1 MADSAAVHP
10 KFLTHDLNPAQRE
23 AVEATVGPLCILAGA
38 GTGKTRVISRR
49 VAYAIA
55 TGAVHPG
62 HVLVVTFTDKAANEM
77 RERLAALGFPGVQ
90 AQTFHAAAF
99 RQLRYF
105 WSRLSDSRLPDVLAS
120 KAPVLAPLQRSL
132 PGGYKFTAI
141 KDLADE
147 LEWAKARRL
156 DPSTYQAA
164 VEAMGRT
171 PPIPGDLFAGVFR
184 RYERAKERA
193 GRIDFEDMLVRM
205 LEGFETR
212 EDVAEEFRGQY
223 RWFSVDEYQDTNPLQ
238 QALLEAW
245 LGDRRDLAVVGDE
258 DQTIYTFTGATSE
271 YLTGFARRF
280 PEARVVRL
288 EDNYRSSPEVLAL
301 ANRLLAGTPGRGPGA
316 GKRLVATR
324 PSGPE
329 PSVAAFESAEREVK
343 ALVAEVGRLAG
354 AGVDPDE
361 VAVLVRTNAQIPPFE
376 EALAAA
382 GIRYQV
388 RGELFYRRTEVLRA
402 IGVLRSRAARAAGGG
417 LVDALEA
424 IWFERFGFRRD
435 EEPDGEEARQR
446 HASLVTLLG
455 IAERVGDEA
464 GIAGFL
470 EEMGRRAAQEA
481 EGTGGGVNLLTYHRA
496 KGLEFDAVL
505 LPAVEEGLLPI
516 RQASTPAEVAEERRL
531 LYVGL
536 TRARVHLWLSW
547 AARRAGPSG
556 REQSRKPSRFLD
568 DLVPPG
574 SGRVRPRAVASGM
587 TRTGRASVRADGP
600 LAEQLRA
607 WRRKRAEADGV
618 PAYVVF
624 NDRTLAALTER
635 LPRSRGELLAVE
647 GIGPSKLDR
656 YGDELLALL
665 DTGRG
670 RVGRLAGGA
679 SAREGGWQWSALS
692 SHNQPMGRQKE
703 RERGARPPVCQYC
716 AAIADTAGPG
726 LPPGWTIQSGIR
738 GWTYL
743 CASCTRSNLRS
754 IESRLFE
761 RDALGF
767 GTANYASSPLNLN
780 LTTAA
785 RHEEDKSMTDAV
797 PEADALEQRQP
808 LLERDNTDQVP
819 EIDEID
825 VEVPREDAL
834 EQAMPAPFDEDDAP
848 R

>member
-1 MADSAAVHP
+1 
-10 KFLTHDLNPAQRE
+10 
-23 AVEATVGPLCILAGA
+23 
-38 GTGKTRVISRR
+38 VISRR

-105 WSRLSDSRLPDVLAS
+105 WGRLSDSRLPEVLDS
-120 KAPVLAPLQRSL
+120 KAPLLGPLQRSL
-132 PGGYKFTAI
+132 PGGYKFTAV

-156 DPSTYQAA
+156 DPSSYQAT

-171 PPIPGDLFAGVFR
+171 PPIPGDLFAGLFR

-193 GRIDFEDMLVRM
+193 AKIDFEDMLVRM

-245 LGDRRDLAVVGDE
+245 VGERRDLAVVGDE
-258 DQTIYTFTGATSE
+258 DQTIYTFTGASSE
-271 YLTGFARRF
+271 YLTGFGRRF

-301 ANRLLAGTPGRGPGA
+301 ANRLLAATPGRGPER

-329 PSVAAFESAEREVK
+329 PTVAAFENAEREVR
-343 ALVAEVGRLAG
+343 ALVAEVARLAR

-388 RGELFYRRTEVLRA
+388 RGELFFRRTEVLRA
-402 IGVLRSRAARAAGGG
+402 IGVLRSRTARATGGG

-455 IAERVGDEA
+455 IAERLAAAGSGGVAGLGGGGVVGA
-464 GIAGFL
+464 GASSGAGVEPGPPSEPGAAGDGSSTASPGADQAAGVVAGMALFL
-470 EEMGRRAAQEA
+470 EEVGRRAAQEA

-505 LPAVEEGLLPI
+505 LPALEEGLLPI
-516 RQASTPAEVAEERRL
+516 RQASEPAEVAEERRL

-556 REQSRKPSRFLD
+556 REQPRKPSRFLD
-568 DLVPPG
+568 DVVPPG
-574 SGRVRPRAVASGM
+574 GSRVRPRAVATGM
-587 TRTGRASVRADGP
+587 TRTGRASLRAEGP

-624 NDRTLAALTER
+624 NDRTLAALSER
-635 LPRSRGELLAVE
+635 RPRSRGELLAVE

-665 DTGRG
+665 T
-670 RVGRLAGGA
+670 
-679 SAREGGWQWSALS
+679 
-692 SHNQPMGRQKE
+692 
-703 RERGARPPVCQYC
+703 PV
-716 AAIADTAGPG
+716 
-726 LPPGWTIQSGIR
+726 
-738 GWTYL
+738 
-743 CASCTRSNLRS
+743 
-754 IESRLFE
+754 
-761 RDALGF
+761 
-767 GTANYASSPLNLN
+767 
-780 LTTAA
+780 
-785 RHEEDKSMTDAV
+785 EDS
-797 PEADALEQRQP
+797 
-808 LLERDNTDQVP
+808 
-819 EIDEID
+819 
-825 VEVPREDAL
+825 
-834 EQAMPAPFDEDDAP
+834 
-848 R
+848 

>member
-23 AVEATVGPLCILAGA
+23 AVETTVGPLCILAGA

-62 HVLVVTFTDKAANEM
+62 HVLVVTFTDKAATEM

-90 AQTFHAAAF
+90 AKTFHAAAF
-99 RQLRYF
+99 RQLRFF
-105 WSRLSDSRLPDVLAS
+105 WSRLSDARLPEVLGS
-120 KAPVLAPLQRSL
+120 KAPLLAPLQRSL

-156 DPSTYQAA
+156 DPSSYQETI
-164 VEAMGRT
+164 EAMGRT

-205 LEGFETR
+205 LEGFESR

-245 LGDRRDLAVVGDE
+245 LGERRDLAVVGDE

-271 YLTGFARRF
+271 YLTGFTRRF
-280 PEARVVRL
+280 PEAQVVRL
-288 EDNYRSSPEVLAL
+288 EDNYRSSPEVLTL
-301 ANRLLAGTPGRGPGA
+301 ANRLLAATPGRPGA
-316 GKRLVATR
+316 AKRLVATR

-329 PSVAAFESAEREVK
+329 PTVAAFENAEREVR
-343 ALVAEVGRLAG
+343 AVVAEVGRLAG
-354 AGVDPDE
+354 DGVDPDE

-376 EALAAA
+376 EVLASA

-388 RGELFYRRTEVLRA
+388 RGELFFRRTEVLRA
-402 IGVLRSRAARAAGGG
+402 IGVLRSRTARSAGGG
-417 LVDALEA
+417 LVDALEG

-446 HASLVTLLG
+446 HASLVTRLG

-505 LPAVEEGLLPI
+505 LPAVEEGVLPI

-536 TRARVHLWLSW
+536 TRARAHLWLSW
-547 AARRAGPSG
+547 AARRAGASG

-574 SGRVRPRAVASGM
+574 AGRVRPRAVASGM

-624 NDRTLAALTER
+624 NDRTLAALSER
-635 LPRSRGELLAVE
+635 QPRSRGELLAVE
-647 GIGPSKLDR
+647 GIGPSKLDK

-665 DTGRG
+665 APG
-670 RVGRLAGGA
+670 
-679 SAREGGWQWSALS
+679 EGG
-692 SHNQPMGRQKE
+692 
-703 RERGARPPVCQYC
+703 
-716 AAIADTAGPG
+716 
-726 LPPGWTIQSGIR
+726 
-738 GWTYL
+738 
-743 CASCTRSNLRS
+743 
-754 IESRLFE
+754 
-761 RDALGF
+761 
-767 GTANYASSPLNLN
+767 
-780 LTTAA
+780 
-785 RHEEDKSMTDAV
+785 
-797 PEADALEQRQP
+797 
-808 LLERDNTDQVP
+808 
-819 EIDEID
+819 
-825 VEVPREDAL
+825 
-834 EQAMPAPFDEDDAP
+834 
-848 R
+848 

>member
-1 MADSAAVHP
+1 VHP

-23 AVEATVGPLCILAGA
+23 AVSTTAGPLCILAGA

-105 WSRLSDSRLPDVLAS
+105 WGRLSDGRLPEVAAS
-120 KAPVLAPLQRSL
+120 KAPLLAPLQRSL
-132 PGGYKFTAI
+132 PGGYKFTAV

-147 LEWAKARRL
+147 VEWAKARRL
-156 DPSTYQAA
+156 DPSGYQAA
-164 VEAMGRT
+164 AEAMGRT
-171 PPIPGDLFAGVFR
+171 PPIPADLFAGLFR

-212 EDVAEEFRGQY
+212 EDVAEEFRGLY

-245 LGDRRDLAVVGDE
+245 LGERRDLAVVGDE

-280 PEARVVRL
+280 PEARLVRL
-288 EDNYRSSPEVLAL
+288 EDNYRSSPEVLTL
-301 ANRLLAGTPGRGPGA
+301 ANRLLAATPGRRPG
-316 GKRLVATR
+316 GDKRLVATR
-324 PSGPE
+324 PPGPE
-329 PSVAAFESAEREVK
+329 PAVVAFEHADREVG
-343 ALVAEVGRLAG
+343 ALVAEIGRLTR

-361 VAVLVRTNAQIPPFE
+361 VAVLVRTNAQIPPLE

-382 GIRYQV
+382 RIRYQV
-388 RGELFYRRTEVLRA
+388 RGELFFRRTEVLRA
-402 IGVLRSRAARAAGGG
+402 LGVLRSRTARAAGGG

-455 IAERVGDEA
+455 IAERLEGPGGSGAEEETEDAA
-464 GIAGFL
+464 GVVAGMAMFL
-470 EEMGRRAAQEA
+470 EEVGRRAAQEA

-505 LPAVEEGLLPI
+505 LPALEEGVLPI
-516 RQASTPAEVAEERRL
+516 RQATTPEEVAEERRL

-556 REQSRKPSRFLD
+556 REQPRKPSRFLD
-568 DLVPPG
+568 DLLPPG
-574 SGRVRPRAVASGM
+574 GSRVRPRAVASGM
-587 TRTGRASVRADGP
+587 TRVGRASLRADGP

-624 NDRTLAALTER
+624 NDRTLAALSER
-635 LPRSRGELLAVE
+635 RPRSRGELLAVE
-647 GIGPSKLDR
+647 GIGPAKLDR

-665 DTGRG
+665 TP
-670 RVGRLAGGA
+670 A
-679 SAREGGWQWSALS
+679 
-692 SHNQPMGRQKE
+692 
-703 RERGARPPVCQYC
+703 
-716 AAIADTAGPG
+716 
-726 LPPGWTIQSGIR
+726 
-738 GWTYL
+738 
-743 CASCTRSNLRS
+743 
-754 IESRLFE
+754 
-761 RDALGF
+761 
-767 GTANYASSPLNLN
+767 
-780 LTTAA
+780 
-785 RHEEDKSMTDAV
+785 ED
-797 PEADALEQRQP
+797 
-808 LLERDNTDQVP
+808 N
-819 EIDEID
+819 
-825 VEVPREDAL
+825 
-834 EQAMPAPFDEDDAP
+834 
-848 R
+848 

>member
-1 MADSAAVHP
+1 MAGWDRRGGMADSAAVHP

-23 AVEATVGPLCILAGA
+23 AVETTAGPLCILAGA

-105 WSRLSDSRLPDVLAS
+105 WSRLSDARLPEVLDS
-120 KAPVLAPLQRSL
+120 KAPLLGPIQRSL
-132 PGGYKFTAI
+132 PGGYKFTAV

-156 DPSTYQAA
+156 DPASYQAA
-164 VEAMGRT
+164 VEAIDRT
-171 PPIPGDLFAGVFR
+171 PPIPGDLMAGVFR

-205 LEGFETR
+205 LEGFER
-212 EDVAEEFRGQY
+212 RQDVAEEFRGQY

-245 LGDRRDLAVVGDE
+245 LGERRDLAVVGDE

-288 EDNYRSSPEVLAL
+288 EDNYRSTPQVLGL
-301 ANRLLAGTPGRGPGA
+301 ANRLLAATPGRAPGQ

-324 PSGPE
+324 PPGPE
-329 PSVAAFESAEREVK
+329 PTLSAFENAEREAG
-343 ALVAEVGRLAG
+343 ALVAEVRRLIG
-354 AGVDPDE
+354 LGVDLDE
-361 VAVLVRTNAQIPPFE
+361 VAVLVRTNAQIPPLE

-388 RGELFYRRTEVLRA
+388 RGELFFRRTEVLRA
-402 IGVLRSRAARAAGGG
+402 VGVLRSRTARAAGGG

-455 IAERVGDEA
+455 IAERLEA
-464 GIAGFL
+464 GTAAAAPGPGATPAGGPEAGAGPGVAEFL
-470 EEMGRRAAQEA
+470 EEVGRRAAQEA

-505 LPAVEEGLLPI
+505 LPALEEGVLPI

-556 REQSRKPSRFLD
+556 REQSRRPSRFLD

-574 SGRVRPRAVASGM
+574 GARVRPRAVATGM
-587 TRTGRASVRADGP
+587 SRAGRASVTADGP
-600 LAEQLRA
+600 LAEQLRS

-624 NDRTLAALTER
+624 NDRTLAALSER
-635 LPRSRGELLAVE
+635 RPRSRGELLAVE

-665 DTGRG
+665 
-670 RVGRLAGGA
+670 AGDGA
-679 SAREGGWQWSALS
+679 
-692 SHNQPMGRQKE
+692 
-703 RERGARPPVCQYC
+703 
-716 AAIADTAGPG
+716 
-726 LPPGWTIQSGIR
+726 
-738 GWTYL
+738 
-743 CASCTRSNLRS
+743 
-754 IESRLFE
+754 
-761 RDALGF
+761 
-767 GTANYASSPLNLN
+767 
-780 LTTAA
+780 
-785 RHEEDKSMTDAV
+785 
-797 PEADALEQRQP
+797 
-808 LLERDNTDQVP
+808 
-819 EIDEID
+819 
-825 VEVPREDAL
+825 
-834 EQAMPAPFDEDDAP
+834 
-848 R
+848 

>member
-1 MADSAAVHP
+1 MAGWNRRGGMADSAAVHP

-23 AVEATVGPLCILAGA
+23 AVETTAGPLCILAGA

-62 HVLVVTFTDKAANEM
+62 HVLVVTFTDKAATEM

-90 AQTFHAAAF
+90 AKTFHAAAF
-99 RQLRYF
+99 RQLRFF
-105 WSRLSDSRLPDVLAS
+105 WSRLSDSRLPEVLES
-120 KAPVLAPLQRSL
+120 KAPLLAPLQRSL
-132 PGGYKFTAI
+132 PGGYKFTAV

-156 DPSTYQAA
+156 DPSSYQAA
-164 VEAMGRT
+164 AEAIGRT

-193 GRIDFEDMLVRM
+193 GRIDYEDMLVRM

-245 LGDRRDLAVVGDE
+245 LGERRDLAVVGDE

-271 YLTGFARRF
+271 YLTGFSRRF
-280 PEARVVRL
+280 PESRVVRL
-288 EDNYRSSPEVLAL
+288 EENYRSSPEVLAL
-301 ANRLLAGTPGRGPGA
+301 ANRLLASTPGRRPETA
-316 GKRLVATR
+316 KRLVATR

-329 PSVAAFESAEREVK
+329 PTVAAFENAEREVG
-343 ALVAEVGRLAG
+343 AVVAEIGRLAEG
-354 AGVDPDE
+354 GVDLDE

-388 RGELFYRRTEVLRA
+388 RGELFFRRTEVLRA
-402 IGVLRSRAARAAGGG
+402 VGVLRSRTARSAGGG

-435 EEPDGEEARQR
+435 DEPDGEEARQR

-505 LPAVEEGLLPI
+505 LPAIEEGVLPI

-547 AARRAGPSG
+547 AARRAGASG

-600 LAEQLRA
+600 LADQLRA

-624 NDRTLAALTER
+624 NDRTLAALSER
-635 LPRSRGELLAVE
+635 QPRSRGELLSVE
-647 GIGPSKLDR
+647 GIGPSKLDK

-665 DTGRG
+665 TPG
-670 RVGRLAGGA
+670 
-679 SAREGGWQWSALS
+679 EGG
-692 SHNQPMGRQKE
+692 
-703 RERGARPPVCQYC
+703 
-716 AAIADTAGPG
+716 
-726 LPPGWTIQSGIR
+726 
-738 GWTYL
+738 
-743 CASCTRSNLRS
+743 
-754 IESRLFE
+754 
-761 RDALGF
+761 
-767 GTANYASSPLNLN
+767 
-780 LTTAA
+780 
-785 RHEEDKSMTDAV
+785 
-797 PEADALEQRQP
+797 
-808 LLERDNTDQVP
+808 
-819 EIDEID
+819 
-825 VEVPREDAL
+825 
-834 EQAMPAPFDEDDAP
+834 
-848 R
+848 

>member
-23 AVEATVGPLCILAGA
+23 AVETTAGPLCILAGA

-105 WSRLSDSRLPDVLAS
+105 WGRLSDSRLPEVLDS
-120 KAPVLAPLQRSL
+120 KAPLLGPLQRSL
-132 PGGYKFTAI
+132 PGGYKFTAV

-156 DPSTYQAA
+156 DPSSYQEA

-171 PPIPGDLFAGVFR
+171 PPIPGDLFAGLFR

-193 GRIDFEDMLVRM
+193 AKIDFEDMLVRM

-245 LGDRRDLAVVGDE
+245 LGERRDLAVVGDE

-271 YLTGFARRF
+271 YLTGFGRRF

-301 ANRLLAGTPGRGPGA
+301 ANRLLAATPGRGPGA
-316 GKRLVATR
+316 AKRLVATR
-324 PSGPE
+324 PPGPE
-329 PSVAAFESAEREVK
+329 PTVAAFENAEREVR
-343 ALVAEVGRLAG
+343 ALVAEVARLAR

-388 RGELFYRRTEVLRA
+388 RGELFFRRTEVLRA
-402 IGVLRSRAARAAGGG
+402 IGVLRSRTARATSGG

-455 IAERVGDEA
+455 IAERLAGTGSGGAAGAGAPSGAGVEPGPPSEPGAAGDGSPTTSPGADQAA
-464 GIAGFL
+464 GVVAGMALFL
-470 EEMGRRAAQEA
+470 EEVGRRAAQEA

-505 LPAVEEGLLPI
+505 LPALEEGLLPI
-516 RQASTPAEVAEERRL
+516 RQASEPAEVAEERRL

-556 REQSRKPSRFLD
+556 REQPRKPSRFLD

-574 SGRVRPRAVASGM
+574 GSRVRPRAVATGM
-587 TRTGRASVRADGP
+587 TRTGRASVAADGP

-635 LPRSRGELLAVE
+635 RPRSRGELLGVE

-665 DTGRG
+665 T
-670 RVGRLAGGA
+670 
-679 SAREGGWQWSALS
+679 
-692 SHNQPMGRQKE
+692 
-703 RERGARPPVCQYC
+703 PV
-716 AAIADTAGPG
+716 
-726 LPPGWTIQSGIR
+726 
-738 GWTYL
+738 
-743 CASCTRSNLRS
+743 
-754 IESRLFE
+754 
-761 RDALGF
+761 
-767 GTANYASSPLNLN
+767 
-780 LTTAA
+780 
-785 RHEEDKSMTDAV
+785 EDS
-797 PEADALEQRQP
+797 
-808 LLERDNTDQVP
+808 
-819 EIDEID
+819 
-825 VEVPREDAL
+825 
-834 EQAMPAPFDEDDAP
+834 
-848 R
+848 

>member
-1 MADSAAVHP
+1 
-10 KFLTHDLNPAQRE
+10 
-23 AVEATVGPLCILAGA
+23 
-38 GTGKTRVISRR
+38 
-49 VAYAIA
+49 
-55 TGAVHPG
+55 
-62 HVLVVTFTDKAANEM
+62 
-77 RERLAALGFPGVQ
+77 VQ
-90 AQTFHAAAF
+90 AKTFHAAAF
-99 RQLRYF
+99 RQLRFF
-105 WSRLSDSRLPDVLAS
+105 WSRLSDARLPEVLGS
-120 KAPVLAPLQRSL
+120 KAPLLAPLQRSL

-156 DPSTYQAA
+156 DPSSYQETI
-164 VEAMGRT
+164 EAMGRT

-193 GRIDFEDMLVRM
+193 GRIDYEDMLVRM
-205 LEGFETR
+205 LEGFESR

-245 LGDRRDLAVVGDE
+245 LGERRDLAVVGDE

-271 YLTGFARRF
+271 YLTGFTRRF
-280 PEARVVRL
+280 PEAQVVRL

-301 ANRLLAGTPGRGPGA
+301 ANRLLAATPGRRPGA
-316 GKRLVATR
+316 AKRLVATR

-329 PSVAAFESAEREVK
+329 PTVAAFENAEREVR
-343 ALVAEVGRLAG
+343 AVVAEVGRLAG

-388 RGELFYRRTEVLRA
+388 RGELFFRRTEVLRA
-402 IGVLRSRAARAAGGG
+402 IGVLRSRTARSAGGG
-417 LVDALEA
+417 LVDALEG

-516 RQASTPAEVAEERRL
+516 RQASTPPEVAEERRL

-547 AARRAGPSG
+547 AARRAGASG

-574 SGRVRPRAVASGM
+574 AGRVRPRAVASGM

-624 NDRTLAALTER
+624 NDRTLAALSER
-635 LPRSRGELLAVE
+635 QPRSRGELLAVE
-647 GIGPSKLDR
+647 GIGPSKLDK

-665 DTGRG
+665 APG
-670 RVGRLAGGA
+670 
-679 SAREGGWQWSALS
+679 EGG
-692 SHNQPMGRQKE
+692 
-703 RERGARPPVCQYC
+703 
-716 AAIADTAGPG
+716 
-726 LPPGWTIQSGIR
+726 
-738 GWTYL
+738 
-743 CASCTRSNLRS
+743 
-754 IESRLFE
+754 
-761 RDALGF
+761 
-767 GTANYASSPLNLN
+767 
-780 LTTAA
+780 
-785 RHEEDKSMTDAV
+785 
-797 PEADALEQRQP
+797 
-808 LLERDNTDQVP
+808 
-819 EIDEID
+819 
-825 VEVPREDAL
+825 
-834 EQAMPAPFDEDDAP
+834 
-848 R
+848 

>member
-23 AVEATVGPLCILAGA
+23 AVEATNGPLCILAGA

-55 TGAVHPG
+55 TGVVHPG

-77 RERLAALGFPGVQ
+77 RERLGALGFPGVQ

-105 WSRLSDSRLPDVLAS
+105 WARLSDTRLPDVLDS
-120 KAPVLAPLQRSL
+120 KAPLLAPLQRSL

-156 DPSTYQAA
+156 DPSTYQAT

-205 LEGFETR
+205 LEGFEGR

-245 LGDRRDLAVVGDE
+245 LGERHDLAVVGDE

-271 YLTGFARRF
+271 YLTGFVRRF
-280 PEARVVRL
+280 PQARLVRL
-288 EDNYRSSPEVLAL
+288 EDNYRSTPEVLAL
-301 ANRLLAGTPGRGPGA
+301 ANRLLAGTPGRAASG

-324 PSGPE
+324 SSGPE
-329 PSVAAFESAEREVK
+329 PTVVAFENAEQEAK
-343 ALVAEVGRLAG
+343 ALVGEVGRLAG
-354 AGVDPDE
+354 LGVDLDE
-361 VAVLVRTNAQIPPFE
+361 VAVLLRTNAQIPPLE

-382 GIRYQV
+382 GVRYQV
-388 RGELFYRRTEVLRA
+388 RGELFFRRTEVLRA
-402 IGVLRSRAARAAGGG
+402 LGVLRSRTARAAGGG

-435 EEPDGEEARQR
+435 EQPDGEEARQR

-455 IAERVGDEA
+455 IAERLEAAPGPSSDGGGGAGAPGQEPGVGMA
-464 GIAGFL
+464 QFL
-470 EEMGRRAAQEA
+470 EEVGRRAAQEA
-481 EGTGGGVNLLTYHRA
+481 EGVGGGVNLLTYHRA

-505 LPAVEEGLLPI
+505 SPALEEGLLPI
-516 RQASTPAEVAEERRL
+516 RQASTPDEVAEERRL

-556 REQSRKPSRFLD
+556 REQPRRPSRFLG

-574 SGRVRPRAVASGM
+574 GARVRPRAVATGM
-587 TRTGRASVRADGP
+587 AQVGRASVRADGP
-600 LAEQLRA
+600 MAEQLRA

-624 NDRTLAALTER
+624 NDRTLAALSER
-635 LPRSRGELLAVE
+635 RPRSRGELLAVE
-647 GIGPSKLDR
+647 GIGPNKLDR

-665 DTGRG
+665 ATDDSRG
-670 RVGRLAGGA
+670 
-679 SAREGGWQWSALS
+679 
-692 SHNQPMGRQKE
+692 
-703 RERGARPPVCQYC
+703 
-716 AAIADTAGPG
+716 
-726 LPPGWTIQSGIR
+726 
-738 GWTYL
+738 
-743 CASCTRSNLRS
+743 
-754 IESRLFE
+754 
-761 RDALGF
+761 
-767 GTANYASSPLNLN
+767 
-780 LTTAA
+780 
-785 RHEEDKSMTDAV
+785 
-797 PEADALEQRQP
+797 
-808 LLERDNTDQVP
+808 
-819 EIDEID
+819 
-825 VEVPREDAL
+825 
-834 EQAMPAPFDEDDAP
+834 
-848 R
+848 

>member
-23 AVEATVGPLCILAGA
+23 AVETTAGPLCILAGA

-62 HVLVVTFTDKAANEM
+62 HVLVVTFTDKAATEM

-90 AQTFHAAAF
+90 AKTFHAAAF
-99 RQLRYF
+99 RQLRFF
-105 WSRLSDSRLPDVLAS
+105 WSRLSDSRLPEVLES
-120 KAPVLAPLQRSL
+120 KAPLLAPLQRSL
-132 PGGYKFTAI
+132 PGGYKFTAV

-156 DPSTYQAA
+156 DPSSYQAA
-164 VEAMGRT
+164 AEAIGRT

-193 GRIDFEDMLVRM
+193 GRIDYEDMLVRM

-238 QALLEAW
+238 QGLLEAW
-245 LGDRRDLAVVGDE
+245 LGERRDLAVVGDE

-288 EDNYRSSPEVLAL
+288 EETYRSSPEVLAL
-301 ANRLLAGTPGRGPGA
+301 ANRLLAATPGRRPETA
-316 GKRLVATR
+316 KRLVATR

-329 PSVAAFESAEREVK
+329 PTVAAFENAEREVR
-343 ALVAEVGRLAG
+343 AVVAEIGRLAE
-354 AGVDPDE
+354 AGVDTDE
-361 VAVLVRTNAQIPPFE
+361 VAVLHRTNAQIPPFE

-388 RGELFYRRTEVLRA
+388 RGELFFRRTEVLRA
-402 IGVLRSRAARAAGGG
+402 IGVLRSRTARSAGGG

-435 EEPDGEEARQR
+435 DEPDGEEARQR

-505 LPAVEEGLLPI
+505 LPAIEEGVLPI

-547 AARRAGPSG
+547 AARRAGTSG

-624 NDRTLAALTER
+624 NDRTLAALSER
-635 LPRSRGELLAVE
+635 QPRSRGELLAVE
-647 GIGPSKLDR
+647 GIGPSKLDK
-656 YGDELLALL
+656 YGDELLA
-665 DTGRG
+665 
-670 RVGRLAGGA
+670 RLTPA
-679 SAREGGWQWSALS
+679 EGG
-692 SHNQPMGRQKE
+692 
-703 RERGARPPVCQYC
+703 
-716 AAIADTAGPG
+716 
-726 LPPGWTIQSGIR
+726 
-738 GWTYL
+738 
-743 CASCTRSNLRS
+743 
-754 IESRLFE
+754 
-761 RDALGF
+761 
-767 GTANYASSPLNLN
+767 
-780 LTTAA
+780 
-785 RHEEDKSMTDAV
+785 
-797 PEADALEQRQP
+797 
-808 LLERDNTDQVP
+808 
-819 EIDEID
+819 
-825 VEVPREDAL
+825 
-834 EQAMPAPFDEDDAP
+834 
-848 R
+848 

>member
-1 MADSAAVHP
+1 MHP

-23 AVEATVGPLCILAGA
+23 AVETTAGPLCILAGA

-55 TGAVHPG
+55 TGTVHPG

-105 WSRLSDSRLPDVLAS
+105 WGRLSEGRLPEVLAS
-120 KAPVLAPLQRSL
+120 KAPLLGPLQRSL
-132 PGGYKFTAI
+132 PGGYKFTAV

-156 DPSTYQAA
+156 DPSSYQAA

-171 PPIPGDLFAGVFR
+171 PPIPGDLFAGLFR

-193 GRIDFEDMLVRM
+193 AKIDFEDMLVRM

-245 LGDRRDLAVVGDE
+245 LGERRDLAVVGDE

-301 ANRLLAGTPGRGPGA
+301 ANRLLAATPGRGPDR
-316 GKRLVATR
+316 GKRLAATR

-329 PSVAAFESAEREVK
+329 PTVVAFENAEREVR
-343 ALVAEVGRLAG
+343 ALVAEVGRLAR
-354 AGVDPDE
+354 AGVDTDE
-361 VAVLVRTNAQIPPFE
+361 VAVLVRTNAQIPPLE

-382 GIRYQV
+382 DIRYQV
-388 RGELFYRRTEVLRA
+388 RGELFFRRTEVLRA
-402 IGVLRSRAARAAGGG
+402 LGVLRSRSARAAGGG

-455 IAERVGDEA
+455 IAERLVGSATGGGAGARAERPEGGPGPGPSPPDEA
-464 GIAGFL
+464 AGVVAGMALFL
-470 EEMGRRAAQEA
+470 EEVGRRAAQEA

-505 LPAVEEGLLPI
+505 LPALEEGLLPI
-516 RQASTPAEVAEERRL
+516 RQASEPAEVAEERRL

-556 REQSRKPSRFLD
+556 REQPRKPSRFLD
-568 DLVPPG
+568 DLVPAGG
-574 SGRVRPRAVASGM
+574 SRVRPRAVATGM
-587 TRTGRASVRADGP
+587 TRTGRASLRAEGP

-624 NDRTLAALTER
+624 NDRTLAALSER
-635 LPRSRGELLAVE
+635 RPRSRGELLAVE

-665 DTGRG
+665 TP
-670 RVGRLAGGA
+670 A
-679 SAREGGWQWSALS
+679 
-692 SHNQPMGRQKE
+692 
-703 RERGARPPVCQYC
+703 
-716 AAIADTAGPG
+716 
-726 LPPGWTIQSGIR
+726 
-738 GWTYL
+738 
-743 CASCTRSNLRS
+743 
-754 IESRLFE
+754 
-761 RDALGF
+761 
-767 GTANYASSPLNLN
+767 
-780 LTTAA
+780 
-785 RHEEDKSMTDAV
+785 EDG
-797 PEADALEQRQP
+797 
-808 LLERDNTDQVP
+808 
-819 EIDEID
+819 
-825 VEVPREDAL
+825 
-834 EQAMPAPFDEDDAP
+834 
-848 R
+848 

>member
-10 KFLTHDLNPAQRE
+10 KFLTHDLNPAQRD
-23 AVEATVGPLCILAGA
+23 AVETTTGPLCILAGA

-105 WSRLSDSRLPDVLAS
+105 WSRLSDSRLPEVAAS
-120 KAPVLAPLQRSL
+120 KAPLLAPLQRSL
-132 PGGYKFTAI
+132 PGGYKFTAV

-156 DPSTYQAA
+156 DPSSYQAA

-171 PPIPGDLFAGVFR
+171 PPIPGDLFAGLFR

-245 LGDRRDLAVVGDE
+245 LGERRDLAVVGDE

-271 YLTGFARRF
+271 YLTGFSRRF
-280 PEARVVRL
+280 PEARLVRL

-301 ANRLLAGTPGRGPGA
+301 ANRLLAATPGRRQAG
-316 GKRLVATR
+316 GKRLIATR

-329 PSVAAFESAEREVK
+329 PAVAAFENAEREVG
-343 ALVAEVGRLAG
+343 AVVAEIGRLIRT
-354 AGVDPDE
+354 GVDSDE
-361 VAVLVRTNAQIPPFE
+361 VAMLVRTNAQIPPFE

-402 IGVLRSRAARAAGGG
+402 IGVLRSRTARAAGGG

-455 IAERVGDEA
+455 IAERLEARPRSSGAGEAPRAGTGDAGEA
-464 GIAGFL
+464 PGAGAGDAEEEAAGAVAGMAMFL
-470 EEMGRRAAQEA
+470 EEVGRRAAQEA
-481 EGTGGGVNLLTYHRA
+481 EGTGGGVTLLTYHRA

-505 LPAVEEGLLPI
+505 LPALEEGVLPI
-516 RQASTPAEVAEERRL
+516 RQATTPEEVAEERRL

-556 REQSRKPSRFLD
+556 REQPRKPSRFLD

-574 SGRVRPRAVASGM
+574 GSRVRPRAVASGM
-587 TRTGRASVRADGP
+587 IRVGRASARAEGP

-624 NDRTLAALTER
+624 NDRTLAALSER
-635 LPRSRGELLAVE
+635 RPRSRGELLGIE

-665 DTGRG
+665 
-670 RVGRLAGGA
+670 
-679 SAREGGWQWSALS
+679 
-692 SHNQPMGRQKE
+692 
-703 RERGARPPVCQYC
+703 
-716 AAIADTAGPG
+716 
-726 LPPGWTIQSGIR
+726 
-738 GWTYL
+738 
-743 CASCTRSNLRS
+743 
-754 IESRLFE
+754 
-761 RDALGF
+761 
-767 GTANYASSPLNLN
+767 
-780 LTTAA
+780 TTA
-785 RHEEDKSMTDAV
+785 
-797 PEADALEQRQP
+797 
-808 LLERDNTDQVP
+808 
-819 EIDEID
+819 
-825 VEVPREDAL
+825 EDA
-834 EQAMPAPFDEDDAP
+834 
-848 R
+848 

>member
-1 MADSAAVHP
+1 MGDSAAVHP

-23 AVEATVGPLCILAGA
+23 AVETTVGPVCILAGA

-105 WSRLSDSRLPDVLAS
+105 WSRLSDSRLPEVLAS

-132 PGGYKFTAI
+132 PGGYKFTAV

-164 VEAMGRT
+164 AEAMGRT

-205 LEGFETR
+205 LEGFETH

-245 LGDRRDLAVVGDE
+245 LGERRDLAVVGDE

-271 YLTGFARRF
+271 YLTGFGRRF
-280 PEARVVRL
+280 PGARVVRL

-301 ANRLLAGTPGRGPGA
+301 ANRLLAATPGRGPGA

-329 PSVAAFESAEREVK
+329 PTVAAFESAEREVR
-343 ALVAEVGRLAG
+343 ALVSEVARLVRG
-354 AGVDPDE
+354 GVDPDE
-361 VAVLVRTNAQIPPFE
+361 VAALVRTNAQIPPLE

-388 RGELFYRRTEVLRA
+388 RGELFFRRTEVLRA
-402 IGVLRSRAARAAGGG
+402 IGVLRSRTARAAGGG

-455 IAERVGDEA
+455 IAERLEASRPAGPAPDGDPTQEGGSRGEVGMAE
-464 GIAGFL
+464 FL

-505 LPAVEEGLLPI
+505 LPAVEEGVLPI

-574 SGRVRPRAVASGM
+574 AGRVRPRAVASGM

-635 LPRSRGELLAVE
+635 QPRSRGELLAIE

-665 DTGRG
+665 TP
-670 RVGRLAGGA
+670 A
-679 SAREGGWQWSALS
+679 
-692 SHNQPMGRQKE
+692 
-703 RERGARPPVCQYC
+703 
-716 AAIADTAGPG
+716 
-726 LPPGWTIQSGIR
+726 
-738 GWTYL
+738 
-743 CASCTRSNLRS
+743 
-754 IESRLFE
+754 
-761 RDALGF
+761 
-767 GTANYASSPLNLN
+767 
-780 LTTAA
+780 
-785 RHEEDKSMTDAV
+785 EDG
-797 PEADALEQRQP
+797 
-808 LLERDNTDQVP
+808 
-819 EIDEID
+819 
-825 VEVPREDAL
+825 
-834 EQAMPAPFDEDDAP
+834 
-848 R
+848 

>member
-1 MADSAAVHP
+1 MHP

-23 AVEATVGPLCILAGA
+23 AVETTDGPLCILAGA
-38 GTGKTRVISRR
+38 GTGKTRVIARR

-105 WSRLSDSRLPDVLAS
+105 WPRLSGTRLPEVLDS
-120 KAPVLAPLQRSL
+120 KAPLLAPLQRSL
-132 PGGYKFTAI
+132 PGGYRFTAL

-156 DPSTYQAA
+156 DPSGYQAA

-171 PPIPGDLFAGVFR
+171 PPLPGDLFAGLFR

-245 LGDRRDLAVVGDE
+245 LGERRDLAVVGDE

-288 EDNYRSSPEVLAL
+288 EDNYRSSPQVLAL
-301 ANRLLAGTPGRGPGA
+301 ANRLLAAAPGGDPSRR

-324 PSGPE
+324 PPGPE
-329 PSVAAFESAEREVK
+329 PTVAAFENAEREVK
-343 ALVAEVGRLAG
+343 ALVAEVARLVR
-354 AGVDPDE
+354 AGVGADE
-361 VAVLVRTNAQIPPFE
+361 VAVLVRTNAQIPPLE

-388 RGELFYRRTEVLRA
+388 RGELFFRRTEVLRA
-402 IGVLRSRAARAAGGG
+402 LGVLRSRAARAAGGG

-435 EEPDGEEARQR
+435 HEPDGEEARQH

-470 EEMGRRAAQEA
+470 EEVTRRAAQEA
-481 EGTGGGVNLLTYHRA
+481 EGVGGGVNLLTYHRA

-505 LPAVEEGLLPI
+505 LPALEEGVLPI

-556 REQSRKPSRFLD
+556 REQPRKPSRFLD

-574 SGRVRPRAVASGM
+574 GSRVRPRAVASGM
-587 TRTGRASVRADGP
+587 ARVGRDSVRADGP
-600 LAEQLRA
+600 LVEQLRA

-624 NDRTLAALTER
+624 NDRTLAALSER
-635 LPRSRGELLAVE
+635 RPRSRGELLAVE
-647 GIGPSKLDR
+647 GIGPGKLDR

-665 DTGRG
+665 AP
-670 RVGRLAGGA
+670 V
-679 SAREGGWQWSALS
+679 EGG
-692 SHNQPMGRQKE
+692 
-703 RERGARPPVCQYC
+703 
-716 AAIADTAGPG
+716 
-726 LPPGWTIQSGIR
+726 
-738 GWTYL
+738 
-743 CASCTRSNLRS
+743 
-754 IESRLFE
+754 
-761 RDALGF
+761 
-767 GTANYASSPLNLN
+767 
-780 LTTAA
+780 
-785 RHEEDKSMTDAV
+785 
-797 PEADALEQRQP
+797 
-808 LLERDNTDQVP
+808 
-819 EIDEID
+819 
-825 VEVPREDAL
+825 
-834 EQAMPAPFDEDDAP
+834 
-848 R
+848 

>member
-23 AVEATVGPLCILAGA
+23 AVETTVGPLCILAGA

-62 HVLVVTFTDKAANEM
+62 HVLVVTFTDKAATEM

-90 AQTFHAAAF
+90 AKTFHAAAF
-99 RQLRYF
+99 RQLRFF
-105 WSRLSDSRLPDVLAS
+105 WSRLSDARLPEVLGS
-120 KAPVLAPLQRSL
+120 KAPLLAPLQRSL

-156 DPSTYQAA
+156 DPSSYQETI
-164 VEAMGRT
+164 EAMGRT

-193 GRIDFEDMLVRM
+193 GRIDYEDMLVRM
-205 LEGFETR
+205 LEGFESR

-245 LGDRRDLAVVGDE
+245 LGERRDLAVVGDE

-271 YLTGFARRF
+271 YLTGFSRRF
-280 PEARVVRL
+280 PEAQVVRL

-301 ANRLLAGTPGRGPGA
+301 ANRLLAATPGRRPAA

-329 PSVAAFESAEREVK
+329 PTVAAFENAEREVR
-343 ALVAEVGRLAG
+343 AVVAEVGRLAG
-354 AGVDPDE
+354 AGVDGVE
-361 VAVLVRTNAQIPPFE
+361 VAVVVRTNAQIPPFE

-388 RGELFYRRTEVLRA
+388 RGELFFRRTEVLRA
-402 IGVLRSRAARAAGGG
+402 IGVLRSRTARSAGGG
-417 LVDALEA
+417 LVDALEG

-516 RQASTPAEVAEERRL
+516 RQASTPPEVAEERRL

-547 AARRAGPSG
+547 AARRAGASG

-574 SGRVRPRAVASGM
+574 AGRVRPRAVASGM
-587 TRTGRASVRADGP
+587 TKTGRASVRADGP

-624 NDRTLAALTER
+624 NDRTLAALSER
-635 LPRSRGELLAVE
+635 QPRSRGELLAVE
-647 GIGPSKLDR
+647 GIGPSKLDK

-665 DTGRG
+665 APG
-670 RVGRLAGGA
+670 
-679 SAREGGWQWSALS
+679 EGG
-692 SHNQPMGRQKE
+692 
-703 RERGARPPVCQYC
+703 
-716 AAIADTAGPG
+716 
-726 LPPGWTIQSGIR
+726 
-738 GWTYL
+738 
-743 CASCTRSNLRS
+743 
-754 IESRLFE
+754 
-761 RDALGF
+761 
-767 GTANYASSPLNLN
+767 
-780 LTTAA
+780 
-785 RHEEDKSMTDAV
+785 
-797 PEADALEQRQP
+797 
-808 LLERDNTDQVP
+808 
-819 EIDEID
+819 
-825 VEVPREDAL
+825 
-834 EQAMPAPFDEDDAP
+834 
-848 R
+848 

>member
-1 MADSAAVHP
+1 MTGWNRRGDMADSAAVHP

-23 AVEATVGPLCILAGA
+23 AVETTVGPLCILAGA

-55 TGAVHPG
+55 TGVVHPG
-62 HVLVVTFTDKAANEM
+62 HVLVVTFTDKAATEM

-90 AQTFHAAAF
+90 AKTFHAAAF
-99 RQLRYF
+99 RQLRFF
-105 WSRLSDSRLPDVLAS
+105 WSRLSDARLPEVLGS
-120 KAPVLAPLQRSL
+120 KAPLLAPLQRSL

-156 DPSTYQAA
+156 DPSSYQETI
-164 VEAMGRT
+164 EAMGRT

-193 GRIDFEDMLVRM
+193 GRIDYEDMLVRM
-205 LEGFETR
+205 LEGFESR

-245 LGDRRDLAVVGDE
+245 LGERRDLAVVGDE

-271 YLTGFARRF
+271 YLTGFSRRF
-280 PEARVVRL
+280 PEAQVVRL

-301 ANRLLAGTPGRGPGA
+301 ANRLLAATPGRPDR

-329 PSVAAFESAEREVK
+329 PTVAAFENAEREVR
-343 ALVAEVGRLAG
+343 AVVAEVGRLAG

-388 RGELFYRRTEVLRA
+388 RGELFFRRTEVLRA
-402 IGVLRSRAARAAGGG
+402 IGVLRSRTARSAGGG
-417 LVDALEA
+417 LVDALEG

-516 RQASTPAEVAEERRL
+516 RQASTPPEVAEERRL

-547 AARRAGPSG
+547 AARRAGASG

-574 SGRVRPRAVASGM
+574 AGRVRPRAVASGM

-624 NDRTLAALTER
+624 NDRTLAALSER
-635 LPRSRGELLAVE
+635 QPHSRGELLAVE
-647 GIGPSKLDR
+647 GIGPSKLDK

-665 DTGRG
+665 APG
-670 RVGRLAGGA
+670 
-679 SAREGGWQWSALS
+679 EG
-692 SHNQPMGRQKE
+692 
-703 RERGARPPVCQYC
+703 V
-716 AAIADTAGPG
+716 
-726 LPPGWTIQSGIR
+726 
-738 GWTYL
+738 
-743 CASCTRSNLRS
+743 
-754 IESRLFE
+754 
-761 RDALGF
+761 
-767 GTANYASSPLNLN
+767 
-780 LTTAA
+780 
-785 RHEEDKSMTDAV
+785 
-797 PEADALEQRQP
+797 
-808 LLERDNTDQVP
+808 
-819 EIDEID
+819 
-825 VEVPREDAL
+825 
-834 EQAMPAPFDEDDAP
+834 
-848 R
+848 

>member
-1 MADSAAVHP
+1 VHP

-23 AVEATVGPLCILAGA
+23 AVEVTAGPVCILAGA

-62 HVLVVTFTDKAANEM
+62 HVLVVTFTDKAAAEM
-77 RERLAALGFPGVQ
+77 RERLASLGFPGVR
-90 AQTFHAAAF
+90 AATFHAAALA
-99 RQLRYF
+99 QLRYF
-105 WSRLSDSRLPDVLAS
+105 WGRLGGGRPPEVLES
-120 KAPVLAPLQRSL
+120 KAPLLVPLQRSL
-132 PGGYKFTAI
+132 PGGYRFTAV

-156 DPSTYQAA
+156 DPASYQATVTA
-164 VEAMGRT
+164 AGRT
-171 PPIPGDLFAGVFR
+171 PPVPADLFAGLFR
-184 RYERAKERA
+184 RYERAKERS
-193 GRIDFEDMLVRM
+193 GRIDFEDMLARTVEAITERP
-205 LEGFETR
+205 
-212 EDVAEEFRGQY
+212 DVAEEVRGRY

-238 QALLEAW
+238 QALLDAW
-245 LGDRRDLAVVGDE
+245 LGERRDLAVVGDE
-258 DQTIYTFTGATSE
+258 DQTIYTFTGATSD

-280 PEARVVRL
+280 PDARVVRL
-288 EDNYRSSPEVLAL
+288 EDNYRSTPQVLSM
-301 ANRLLAGTPGRGPGA
+301 ANRLLARTPGKPA

-324 PSGPE
+324 PPGPE
-329 PSVAAFESAEREVK
+329 PTVAAFESAEHEVK
-343 ALVAEVGRLAG
+343 ALVEEVGRLAG
-354 AGVDPDE
+354 LGVDPDE
-361 VAVLVRTNAQIPPFE
+361 VALLVRTNAQIPPFE

-402 IGVLRSRAARAAGGG
+402 LGVLRSRAGRAVDGG

-455 IAERVGDEA
+455 IAERLQAAAEGEGQPAPGGAEGEA
-464 GIAGFL
+464 GPAEGDPPRGGPGLAGFL
-470 EEMGRRAAQEA
+470 AEIGRRASAEA

-516 RQASTPAEVAEERRL
+516 RQASTPEEVAEERRL

-556 REQSRKPSRFLD
+556 REQPRRPSRFLD
-568 DLVPPG
+568 DVVAPG

-587 TRTGRASVRADGP
+587 TRGGRSSTRADGP
-600 LAEQLRA
+600 VAEALRA

-635 LPRSRGELLAVE
+635 RPRSRGELLAVD
-647 GIGPSKLDR
+647 GIGPAKLDR
-656 YGDELLALL
+656 YGDELLTLL
-665 DTGRG
+665 
-670 RVGRLAGGA
+670 A
-679 SAREGGWQWSALS
+679 
-692 SHNQPMGRQKE
+692 
-703 RERGARPPVCQYC
+703 
-716 AAIADTAGPG
+716 
-726 LPPGWTIQSGIR
+726 
-738 GWTYL
+738 
-743 CASCTRSNLRS
+743 
-754 IESRLFE
+754 
-761 RDALGF
+761 
-767 GTANYASSPLNLN
+767 
-780 LTTAA
+780 
-785 RHEEDKSMTDAV
+785 TD
-797 PEADALEQRQP
+797 E
-808 LLERDNTDQVP
+808 
-819 EIDEID
+819 
-825 VEVPREDAL
+825 
-834 EQAMPAPFDEDDAP
+834 
-848 R
+848 

>member
-23 AVEATVGPLCILAGA
+23 AVETTAGPVCILAGA

-62 HVLVVTFTDKAANEM
+62 HVLVVTFTDKAATEM

-90 AQTFHAAAF
+90 AKTFHAAAF
-99 RQLRYF
+99 RQLRFF
-105 WSRLSDSRLPDVLAS
+105 WSRLSDARLPEVLDS
-120 KAPVLAPLQRSL
+120 KAPLLAPLQRGL

-156 DPSTYQAA
+156 DPSSYQETI
-164 VEAMGRT
+164 EAMGRT

-193 GRIDFEDMLVRM
+193 GRIDYEDMLVRM
-205 LEGFETR
+205 LEGFESR

-271 YLTGFARRF
+271 YLTGFTRRF
-280 PEARVVRL
+280 PEARLVRL

-301 ANRLLAGTPGRGPGA
+301 ANRLLAATPGRRA
-316 GKRLVATR
+316 DRAKRLVATR

-329 PSVAAFESAEREVK
+329 PTVTAFENAEREVR
-343 ALVAEVGRLAG
+343 AVVAEVARLAR
-354 AGVDPDE
+354 AGVGLDE

-382 GIRYQV
+382 GIAYQV
-388 RGELFYRRTEVLRA
+388 RGELFFGRTEVLRA
-402 IGVLRSRAARAAGGG
+402 IGVLRSRTARAAGGG

-455 IAERVGDEA
+455 IAERVEA
-464 GIAGFL
+464 GPTAEAAGPGPAGLAEFL

-505 LPAVEEGLLPI
+505 LPAVEEGVLPI

-574 SGRVRPRAVASGM
+574 AGRVRPRAVASGM
-587 TRTGRASVRADGP
+587 TRTGRASLPADGP

-624 NDRTLAALTER
+624 NDRTLAALSER
-635 LPRSRGELLAVE
+635 QPRSRGELLAVE
-647 GIGPSKLDR
+647 GIGPSKLDK

-665 DTGRG
+665 
-670 RVGRLAGGA
+670 APA
-679 SAREGGWQWSALS
+679 EGG
-692 SHNQPMGRQKE
+692 
-703 RERGARPPVCQYC
+703 
-716 AAIADTAGPG
+716 
-726 LPPGWTIQSGIR
+726 
-738 GWTYL
+738 
-743 CASCTRSNLRS
+743 
-754 IESRLFE
+754 
-761 RDALGF
+761 
-767 GTANYASSPLNLN
+767 
-780 LTTAA
+780 
-785 RHEEDKSMTDAV
+785 
-797 PEADALEQRQP
+797 
-808 LLERDNTDQVP
+808 
-819 EIDEID
+819 
-825 VEVPREDAL
+825 
-834 EQAMPAPFDEDDAP
+834 
-848 R
+848 

>member
-329 PSVAAFESAEREVK
+329 PSVAAFENAEREVK

-376 EALAAA
+376 EALAAS

-574 SGRVRPRAVASGM
+574 VRPGPAAGGGQRDDQDGPGQRAGRRAP
-587 TRTGRASVRADGP
+587 GRAAAGVAAQAGRGRRRARLRGLQRPHPGRPDRAAAPQPGRAARGRGHRPQQAGQVRR
-600 LAEQLRA
+600 RA
-607 WRRKRAEADGV
+607 PR
-618 PAYVVF
+618 PA
-624 NDRTLAALTER
+624 
-635 LPRSRGELLAVE
+635 G
-647 GIGPSKLDR
+647 
-656 YGDELLALL
+656 
-665 DTGRG
+665 TGRG
-670 RVGRLAGGA
+670 RVGRLGRRSERPGGA
-679 SAREGGWQWSALS
+679 AGS
-692 SHNQPMGRQKE
+692 
-703 RERGARPPVCQYC
+703 GAR
-716 AAIADTAGPG
+716 
-726 LPPGWTIQSGIR
+726 
-738 GWTYL
+738 
-743 CASCTRSNLRS
+743 
-754 IESRLFE
+754 
-761 RDALGF
+761 
-767 GTANYASSPLNLN
+767 
-780 LTTAA
+780 
-785 RHEEDKSMTDAV
+785 
-797 PEADALEQRQP
+797 
-808 LLERDNTDQVP
+808 
-819 EIDEID
+819 
-825 VEVPREDAL
+825 
-834 EQAMPAPFDEDDAP
+834 
-848 R
+848 

>member
-23 AVEATVGPLCILAGA
+23 AVETTVGPLCILAGA

-105 WSRLSDSRLPDVLAS
+105 WSRLHDTRLPEVLDS
-120 KAPVLAPLQRSL
+120 KAPLLGPLQRSL
-132 PGGYKFTAI
+132 PGGYKFTAV

-164 VEAMGRT
+164 VEAIGRT

-205 LEGFETR
+205 LEGFERR

-245 LGDRRDLAVVGDE
+245 LGERRDLAVVGDE

-271 YLTGFARRF
+271 YLTGFGRRF

-288 EDNYRSSPEVLAL
+288 EDNYRSTPEVLAL
-301 ANRLLAGTPGRGPGA
+301 ANRLLAGTPGRGQDRA
-316 GKRLVATR
+316 KRLAATR

-329 PSVAAFESAEREVK
+329 PTVVAFENAEQEVD
-343 ALVAEVGRLAG
+343 ALVGEVGRLAG
-354 AGVDPDE
+354 LGVDLDE

-388 RGELFYRRTEVLRA
+388 RGELFFRRTEVLRA

-424 IWFERFGFRRD
+424 VWFERFGFRRD
-435 EEPDGEEARQR
+435 DEPDGEEARQR

-455 IAERVGDEA
+455 IAERLGNDTGVAE
-464 GIAGFL
+464 FL
-470 EEMGRRAAQEA
+470 EEVGRRAAQEA
-481 EGTGGGVNLLTYHRA
+481 EGVGGGVNLLTYHRA

-505 LPAVEEGLLPI
+505 LPAVEEGVLPI

-547 AARRAGPSG
+547 AARRAGSSG
-556 REQSRKPSRFLD
+556 REQPRRPSRFLD
-568 DLVPPG
+568 DLVPAG
-574 SGRVRPRAVASGM
+574 GGRVRPRAVATGM
-587 TRTGRASVRADGP
+587 TRVGRASVRADGP

-624 NDRTLAALTER
+624 NDRTLAALSER
-635 LPRSRGELLAVE
+635 RPRSRGELLAVE

-656 YGDELLALL
+656 YGDELLGLL
-665 DTGRG
+665 
-670 RVGRLAGGA
+670 A
-679 SAREGGWQWSALS
+679 
-692 SHNQPMGRQKE
+692 
-703 RERGARPPVCQYC
+703 
-716 AAIADTAGPG
+716 
-726 LPPGWTIQSGIR
+726 
-738 GWTYL
+738 
-743 CASCTRSNLRS
+743 
-754 IESRLFE
+754 
-761 RDALGF
+761 
-767 GTANYASSPLNLN
+767 
-780 LTTAA
+780 
-785 RHEEDKSMTDAV
+785 TD
-797 PEADALEQRQP
+797 DHQ
-808 LLERDNTDQVP
+808 
-819 EIDEID
+819 
-825 VEVPREDAL
+825 
-834 EQAMPAPFDEDDAP
+834 
-848 R
+848 

>member
-1 MADSAAVHP
+1 VHP

-23 AVEATVGPLCILAGA
+23 AVETTVGPLCILAGA

-105 WSRLSDSRLPDVLAS
+105 WGRLSDARLPEVLAS
-120 KAPVLAPLQRSL
+120 KAPLLGPLQRSL
-132 PGGYKFTAI
+132 PGGYKFTAV

-156 DPSTYQAA
+156 DPSTYQAT

-171 PPIPGDLFAGVFR
+171 PPIPGDLFAGLFR

-238 QALLEAW
+238 QALLDAW
-245 LGDRRDLAVVGDE
+245 LGERRDLAVVGDE

-271 YLTGFARRF
+271 YLTSFARRF
-280 PEARVVRL
+280 PEGRVVRL

-301 ANRLLAGTPGRGPGA
+301 ANRLLAATPGRGPDR

-329 PSVAAFESAEREVK
+329 PTVAAFENAEREVR
-343 ALVAEVGRLAG
+343 AVVAEVGRLAR
-354 AGVDPDE
+354 AGVDTDE

-388 RGELFYRRTEVLRA
+388 RGELFFRRTEVLRA
-402 IGVLRSRAARAAGGG
+402 VGVLRSRSARAAGGG

-455 IAERVGDEA
+455 LAERLEGSGAGGPAGGEA
-464 GIAGFL
+464 STAGSGADPTPTDQAAGAVAGMAMFL
-470 EEMGRRAAQEA
+470 EEVGRRAAQEA

-505 LPAVEEGLLPI
+505 LPALEEGLLPI
-516 RQASTPAEVAEERRL
+516 RQATTPEEVAEERRL

-547 AARRAGPSG
+547 AARRAGSSG
-556 REQSRKPSRFLD
+556 REQPRKPSRFLD

-574 SGRVRPRAVASGM
+574 GSRVRPRAVATGM
-587 TRTGRASVRADGP
+587 TRTGRASLRAEGP

-635 LPRSRGELLAVE
+635 RPRSRGELLAVE

-665 DTGRG
+665 TP
-670 RVGRLAGGA
+670 A
-679 SAREGGWQWSALS
+679 EG
-692 SHNQPMGRQKE
+692 
-703 RERGARPPVCQYC
+703 
-716 AAIADTAGPG
+716 T
-726 LPPGWTIQSGIR
+726 
-738 GWTYL
+738 
-743 CASCTRSNLRS
+743 
-754 IESRLFE
+754 
-761 RDALGF
+761 
-767 GTANYASSPLNLN
+767 
-780 LTTAA
+780 
-785 RHEEDKSMTDAV
+785 
-797 PEADALEQRQP
+797 
-808 LLERDNTDQVP
+808 
-819 EIDEID
+819 
-825 VEVPREDAL
+825 
-834 EQAMPAPFDEDDAP
+834 
-848 R
+848 

>member
-1 MADSAAVHP
+1 MHP

-23 AVEATVGPLCILAGA
+23 AVEATAGPVCILAGA

-55 TGAVHPG
+55 NGAVHPG
-62 HVLVVTFTDKAANEM
+62 HVLIVTFTEKAAAEM
-77 RERLAALGFPGVQ
+77 RGRLATLGFAGVQ
-90 AQTFHAAAF
+90 ASTFHAAAF

-105 WSRLSDSRLPDVLAS
+105 WSRLSQTRLPEVLDS
-120 KAPVLAPLQRSL
+120 KAPLLAPLQRSL

-156 DPSTYQAA
+156 DPTSYQAA
-164 VEAMGRT
+164 VQATGRT
-171 PPIPGDLFAGVFR
+171 PPLPADLFVGVFR

-205 LEGFETR
+205 LEAFETR

-245 LGDRRDLAVVGDE
+245 LGERRDLAVVGDE

-280 PEARVVRL
+280 PEARLVRL

-301 ANRLLAGTPGRGPGA
+301 ANRLLAATPGRGPGA

-329 PSVAAFESAEREVK
+329 PAVVAFENAEREVR
-343 ALVAEVGRLAG
+343 AVVGEVGRLAG
-354 AGVDPDE
+354 AGIDPDE

-388 RGELFYRRTEVLRA
+388 RGELFFRRTEVLRA
-402 IGVLRSRAARAAGGG
+402 VGVLRSRTARAAGGG

-435 EEPDGEEARQR
+435 DEPDGEEARQR

-455 IAERVGDEA
+455 IAERLEA
-464 GIAGFL
+464 RPGGSGTGAEEEAADAVAGMALFL
-470 EEMGRRAAQEA
+470 EEVGRRAAQEA

-505 LPAVEEGLLPI
+505 LPAIEEGVLPI

-556 REQSRKPSRFLD
+556 REQPRKPSRFLD

-574 SGRVRPRAVASGM
+574 GSRVRPRAVATGM
-587 TRTGRASVRADGP
+587 TRTARASVRADGP

-635 LPRSRGELLAVE
+635 RPRSRGELLAVE

-656 YGDELLALL
+656 YGDELL
-665 DTGRG
+665 
-670 RVGRLAGGA
+670 
-679 SAREGGWQWSALS
+679 
-692 SHNQPMGRQKE
+692 
-703 RERGARPPVCQYC
+703 
-716 AAIADTAGPG
+716 
-726 LPPGWTIQSGIR
+726 
-738 GWTYL
+738 
-743 CASCTRSNLRS
+743 
-754 IESRLFE
+754 
-761 RDALGF
+761 
-767 GTANYASSPLNLN
+767 
-780 LTTAA
+780 
-785 RHEEDKSMTDAV
+785 
-797 PEADALEQRQP
+797 
-808 LLERDNTDQVP
+808 
-819 EIDEID
+819 
-825 VEVPREDAL
+825 
-834 EQAMPAPFDEDDAP
+834 
-848 R
+848 